1 MHLVT
6 SEYTCFDLPPTLHP
20 SAGHWHR
27 LILDEIFQ
35 SALRMWTKG
44 EVPES
49 EMCYVLECMCVCVFV
64 CEGLVVLYLGI
75 HVVETILRWHPPIWR
90 TTTYS

>member
-1 MHLVT
+1 MFFCLLYLSASTTAACYTEYMHLVT

-35 SALRMWTKG
+35 SAWRMWTKG

-49 EMCYVLECMCVCVFV
+49 EMCFALECMCVNV
-64 CEGLVVLYLGI
+64 
-75 HVVETILRWHPPIWR
+75 
-90 TTTYS
+90 